1 MKVYTNE
8 PLVARRRKIGTV
20 AGFVSLVMLFV
31 AIFVSFRPNLIAH
44 AYTLAITALIIG
56 TVGTYHINRWVRPPV
71 AETTLAAALKGF
83 DRKHVLYNY
92 YGPWPHLLLTPNG
105 LVAIVVKRYEGRARC
120 QNNRWHGAFS
130 FWRLYSRGLTAE
142 RLGQPHQEADRAR
155 QAVKAWLRDHVPEHA
170 DQVSVEA
177 VVVFLNPQ
185 KLELEMEGCQD
196 DIITFPKKLK
206 TVLRKRLMPR
216 MKRLPPE
223 TYRAVRDALERT
235 IPDQERAS

>member
-8 PLVARRRKIGTV
+8 PLVARKRKIGTV

-31 AIFVSFRPNLIAH
+31 AIFVSFRPNLIAY
-44 AYTLAITALIIG
+44 AYTLAITALLIG

-71 AETTLAAALKGF
+71 AETTLAAALKGL

-92 YGPWPHLLLTPNG
+92 YGPWPHLLLTPYG

-120 QNNRWHGAFS
+120 HDNRWQGAFS

-142 RLGQPHQEADRAR
+142 RLGQPHEEAERAR
-155 QAVKAWLRDHVPEHA
+155 QAVQAWLRDRLPDHA
-170 DQVSVEA
+170 DRIPVEA

-185 KLELEMEGCQD
+185 KVDLEMEGCRD

-223 TYRAVRDALERT
+223 TYRVLQEALEEA
-235 IPDQERAS
+235 IPEEARGK